1 MIKKILVAIFL
12 FLILFVSVVFAE
24 NLDQWKFTREIKDI
38 SSGYNEISLDELIYK
53 NSKHNLDDLRIINSE
68 GNFVSYYLDGYKNK
82 TESVLLTYNSTQ
94 ILQFQKKSNN
104 YVDFKLINESNN
116 EDIIVNE
123 LLLNFKI
130 NKDFLYDVNIYGSYD
145 NLSWDYISSDKV
157 YRTKDGIKNTLK
169 FGDSLKYE
177 YYRIVFLNEYED
189 ISVENLKAMNIKES
203 LTNISYN
210 KTKEIPYNLETKD
223 NISYITIA
231 NEDLLKIKQI
241 KINSKDTFDRYY
253 TIGMKD
259 NETDDFRYFNS
270 GRIYNI
276 DLENFSTANKIVELN
291 PYTKN
296 RFLIIKISNEDNPPI
311 EIESIDITFFIDSI
325 VFEANKKE
333 SYTLIL
339 GNENVNKPN
348 YDIESFKGYIDSEDK
363 NLAKLGELLNN
374 ELFETTKKPS
384 YDFKLILNTLVIIL
398 TCVLI
403 VVIFKNYKK
412 TI

>member
-1 MIKKILVAIFL
+1 MINKILVALFI
-12 FLILFVSVVFAE
+12 FLILFVSFVFAE
-24 NLDQWKFTREIKDI
+24 DLDQWEFTREIKDI

-53 NSKHNLDDLRIINSE
+53 NSKRNLEDLRIIDSE
-68 GNFVSYYLDGYKNK
+68 GKFVPYYLDGYKNK
-82 TESVLLTYNSTQ
+82 KESVLSTYNSTQ
-94 ILQFQKKSNN
+94 ILQFQKKANN

-123 LLLNFKI
+123 LLLNLKI

-157 YRTKDGIKNTLK
+157 YRTNDGIKNSLK
-169 FGDSLKYE
+169 FGESLKYE

-189 ISVENLKAMNIKES
+189 LSVENLKAVNVKEN
-203 LTNISYN
+203 LTNISY
-210 KTKEIPYNLETKD
+210 KETKEIPYDLETKD
-223 NISYITIA
+223 NISSITIT

-241 KINSKDTFDRYY
+241 KINSNDTFDRYY

-276 DLENFSTANKIVELN
+276 DLENFSTAHKRIELN
-291 PYTKN
+291 SYTKN
-296 RFLIIKISNEDNPPI
+296 RFLIIKISNEDNAPI
-311 EIESIDITFFIDSI
+311 DIESIDITYFIDSI
-325 VFEANKKE
+325 VFEAKENE
-333 SYTLIL
+333 SYTLVL
-339 GNENVNKPN
+339 GNENVKKPN

-363 NLAKLGELLNN
+363 NLAKLGALSKNK
-374 ELFETTKKPS
+374 LFEPTKKTS
-384 YDFKLILNTLVIIL
+384 YDFKLILNTLVIVL
-398 TCVLI
+398 TGVLI